1 MASHINNP
9 NENPDLTT
17 TGTFIFYEKF
27 FQNEADRAYIKYFS
41 NIGNEIIYQAFYNNN
56 MDTAR
61 EYIQVANYEI
71 VRCIRDLEPVRVNI
85 NGEERYV
92 TYDDLTPNAKQL
104 VLNIAYATSYALT
117 SDTFEYN
124 DEIIDKE
131 DTQMIVIDANNILNN
146 SITK

>member
-1 MASHINNP
+1 
-9 NENPDLTT
+9 
-17 TGTFIFYEKF
+17 
-27 FQNEADRAYIKYFS
+27 
-41 NIGNEIIYQAFYNNN
+41 

-71 VRCIRDLEPVRVNI
+71 VRCIRDLEPVKVNI

-117 SDTFEYN
+117 SDNFEYN
-124 DEIIDKE
+124 NEIIDKE
-131 DTQMIVIDANNILNN
+131 DTQMIIIDANNILNN
-146 SITK
+146 NRTK

>member
-1 MASHINNP
+1 
-9 NENPDLTT
+9 
-17 TGTFIFYEKF
+17 
-27 FQNEADRAYIKYFS
+27 
-41 NIGNEIIYQAFYNNN
+41 